1 VINLDEFV
9 ENTLVED
16 SEKDNKDLVL
26 TVRIGKKDKDRIE
39 KLLELGRDDMNSMSK
54 IVRTAIK
61 ESYER
66 ATLMLASV

>member
-1 VINLDEFV
+1 MINLDEFI
-9 ENTLVED
+9 ENGLVED

-66 ATLMLASV
+66 IALMNESV